1 MKDSLKLLFIGNSF
15 SEDTSR
21 LMPAIALSL
30 GIKQFKLCH
39 LFSPGCSIPHHCIQL
54 ENDMPAYRRD
64 LTDGAAPVTTHFFRA
79 RTAIEEDQWDWIVI
93 QHGTRDGSR
102 NTDPAS
108 HEKLP
113 QLIRQIRQYAWPGAK
128 VAFNMTWI
136 GEPWHQHPEIVSYN
150 GHQLLMYEKVAAI
163 ARDVLSPMAGLD
175 LVCPTGTA
183 IQNARAL
190 GLENLSRDGYHLSM
204 DVGCYIAGL
213 ACLGALTGANISN
226 ISWAP
231 LGMDQT
237 VQQRAVLAAAN
248 ALKKPFEITL

>member
-21 LMPAIALSL
+21 LMPSIALSL
-30 GIKQFKLCH
+30 GVKHLKLCH

-64 LTDGAAPVTTHFFRA
+64 VTDGALPVSTHFVRA
-79 RTAIEEDQWDWIVI
+79 RTAIEEEEWDWIVI

-108 HEKLP
+108 HAKLP
-113 QLIRQIRQYAWPGAK
+113 QLIRLIRQHAWPGAK
-128 VAFNMTWI
+128 IAFNMTWI
-136 GEPWHQHPEIVSYN
+136 GEAWHQHPEIVSYN
-150 GHQLLMYEKVAAI
+150 GNQLLMYEKVAAI
-163 ARDVLSPMAGLD
+163 ARDVLSPMEELD

-190 GLENLSRDGYHLSM
+190 GMEKLSRDGYHLSM

-213 ACLGALTGANISN
+213 VCFGALTGTDIGSVG
-226 ISWAP
+226 WRP
-231 LGMDQT
+231 LGMVDA
-237 VQQRAVLAAAN
+237 VQRQAVQASQA